1 MNVLVAGGAGYIG
14 SHVVRELQEAGHSV
28 IVYDNLEHG
37 HAQAITGCELISGD
51 IGDPVVLGSVLAQY
65 KPDVVMNF
73 AAYTS
78 VAESMTNPSKYYY
91 NNVSKTL
98 VLLDTMV
105 HEGIRNIVFSSSAA
119 VYGEPLS
126 VPVDEAARC
135 APTNV
140 YGETKLMV
148 ETILAAYDRAYS
160 LRHASLRYFNA
171 AGAHP
176 EGDIGEDH
184 DPETQLIPLVLMT
197 ALGLRKELQIFG
209 NDYDT
214 PDGTCVR
221 DYIHVCDLAS
231 AHILAAEAL
240 AEGGGSRVYNLGN
253 GQGYT
258 VRQVI
263 ETARRV
269 TGREIH
275 AVDAPRRP
283 GDPAVLVASSD
294 RIRDELGWTPRFPDL
309 EDIIATA
316 WEWHKN
322 HPQGYRSK

>member
-14 SHVVRELQEAGHSV
+14 SHVVRELKEAGHSV
-28 IVYDNLEHG
+28 VVYDSLEHG
-37 HAQAITGCELISGD
+37 HTQAVAGCELIQGD
-51 IGDPVVLGSVLAQY
+51 IGDPVTLSSVFAQY

-78 VAESMTNPSKYYY
+78 VAESMTDPAKYYH
-91 NNVSKTL
+91 NNVRKTL
-98 VLLDTMV
+98 ILLDTMV
-105 HEGIRNIVFSSSAA
+105 HEGIRHIVFSSSAA
-119 VYGEPLS
+119 VYGEPERI
-126 VPVDEAARC
+126 PVDEDARC
-135 APTNV
+135 LPTNV

-148 ETILAAYDRAYS
+148 ETILAAYDRAYG
-160 LRHASLRYFNA
+160 LRYASLRYFNA

-197 ALGLRKELQIFG
+197 ALGLRPRLQVFG
-209 NDYDT
+209 QDYDT

-221 DYIHVCDLAS
+221 DYIHVSDLAS

-240 AEGGGSRVYNLGN
+240 AEGAGSRIYNLGN

-263 ETARRV
+263 ETARRI
-269 TGREIH
+269 TGREIP

-294 RIRDELGWTPRFPDL
+294 KIKDELGWTPRFPDL

-316 WEWHKN
+316 WEWHKS
-322 HPQGYRSK
+322 HPKGYRS